1 MEHSSK
7 INVFIDLANN
17 EQLVGQLILDEKD
30 VLFKYSASYL
40 ENGYNISPLKL
51 KFDNSVQ
58 LAPVG
63 PFDGLFGVFA
73 DSLPDAWGYLLMK
86 KHLSEKGIVMANL
99 NSLDRLT
106 YVGNN
111 ALGAL
116 VYKPCVEEER
126 HNQSSIDLDLI
137 NTNVKELLSGESAEV
152 IDEIFTLG
160 GSPGGAR
167 PKIYVNYNNE
177 DDVLMSAGNELQK
190 GFEHWIIKFASTLDS
205 NDIANVEIAYYAM
218 ALEAGVQMNECKLF
232 TGKSG
237 KTYFGTKRFDR
248 IGRHKLHMISAAGLL
263 HDDYERSQMDYGTL
277 MHEGKVLVGSSII
290 QEQILRLAAFNV
302 LSHNR
307 DDHSKNFAFVMDK
320 NGQWR
325 FAPAY
330 DLTFSSSSQG
340 HHSTFVSGNSLNPGT
355 KELLEL
361 VDHFSISK
369 GKQIIQQVKEVVSK
383 WSYFADQA
391 EVSNES
397 KVSIQKV
404 LTAQLKN

>member
-1 MEHSSK
+1 MEHSNK
-7 INVFIDLANN
+7 INVFIEFADN
-17 EQLVGQLILDEKD
+17 EELVGQLILDNKGM
-30 VLFKYSASYL
+30 LFKYSASYL
-40 ENGYNISPLKL
+40 EKGYNISPLKL
-51 KFDNSVQ
+51 KFDDSIQ
-58 LAPVG
+58 LAPVS

-86 KHLSEKGIVMANL
+86 KHLSEKGIAMATL

-116 VYKPCVEEER
+116 IYKPCVEQGNLEIL
-126 HNQSSIDLDLI
+126 SLDLDSI
-137 NTNVKELLSGESAEV
+137 NTNVEQLLSGESHEV
-152 IDEIFTLG
+152 IDDIFQQG

-167 PKIYVNYNNE
+167 PKIYVNYNRKK
-177 DDVLMSAGNELQK
+177 DVLTSGNNALQE
-190 GFEHWIIKFASTLDS
+190 GFEHWIIKFASTVDS
-205 NDIANVEIAYYAM
+205 SDISNVEMAYYSM
-218 ALEAGVQMNECKLF
+218 ALEAGVQMNESKLF

-248 IGRHKLHMISAAGLL
+248 IGSHKLHMISGAGLL
-263 HDDYERSQMDYGTL
+263 HDDFERSQMDYGTL
-277 MHEGKVLVGSSII
+277 MHEGKALVGSSIVH
-290 QEQILRLAAFNV
+290 EQVLRLATFNV
-302 LSHNR
+302 FAHNR
-307 DDHSKNFAFVMDK
+307 DDHSKNFAFLMDK
-320 NGQWR
+320 NGKWS

-369 GKQIIQQVKEVVSK
+369 GKKIIEEVKQAVGQWEHFATEEKVSL
-383 WSYFADQA
+383 
-391 EVSNES
+391 ES
-397 KVSIQKV
+397 KSSIQKV
-404 LTAQLKN
+404 IGAQLKH